1 MLSFQVN
8 LNIWLRTS
16 IFQQGSMKLSILSGG
31 WGEDWYPMTGAE
43 HRHFRNWGLRVLWA
57 NVLRVRFMKENPGVV
72 VGVWGL

>member
-1 MLSFQVN
+1 
-8 LNIWLRTS
+8 
-16 IFQQGSMKLSILSGG
+16 MKLSILSGG